1 MFKNKR
7 WDKGSLTAIDMKM
20 GKYKALYIAIIAI
33 LVIWCA
39 VICLYPVVWLLLSGF
54 KDVKE
59 MYALPPT
66 FFPKNF
72 DLGKLGRVWT
82 EMKLYKYYANTFILA
97 GGCAI
102 FNMVFSGFAGYA
114 ISKARPIGTKAIFM
128 ILFWIMLL
136 PGTMRTVP
144 IYMTIKDFPYLHIN
158 MLDSY
163 FPMWIMAVNAF
174 DIILFKNFFDGIS
187 DSLVE
192 AARIDGASNLKIITK
207 IMIPLSI
214 PVICVVGIFT
224 FNGNIGNFFMPLL
237 LISDDSKKVLAVQ
250 IYNMKRGTYSMDY
263 QMLAIFFSMIPQAII
278 FIIFQKQIMGGI
290 NIGGVK
296 G

>member
-1 MFKNKR
+1 MFKNKT
-7 WDKGSLTAIDMKM
+7 WDKGSLTAIDMKS
-20 GKYKALYIAIIAI
+20 GKYKLLYSIIIGI

-39 VICLYPVVWLLLSGF
+39 IICLFPVVWLLLSGF
-54 KDVKE
+54 KSVQE
-59 MYALPPT
+59 MYQVPATL
-66 FFPKNF
+66 FPEHIDF
-72 DLGKLGRVWT
+72 GKLGRVWN
-82 EMKLYKYYANTFILA
+82 EMKLYKYYANTFMLA

-102 FNMVFSGFAGYA
+102 FNMVFSGCAGYA

-144 IYMTIKDFPYLHIN
+144 VYMTIKDFPYLHIN

-163 FPMWIMAVNAF
+163 FPLWIMAINAF

-192 AARIDGASNLKIITK
+192 AARIDGATNLQILAK
-207 IMIPLSI
+207 IMVPLSI

-237 LISDDSKKVLAVQ
+237 LISDDSKRVLAVQ
-250 IYNMKRGTYSMDY
+250 IYNMKTGTYSMDY
-263 QMLAIFFSMIPQAII
+263 QMLACIFAMIPQTII
-278 FIIFQKQIMGGI
+278 FLIFQRQIMGGI